1 MVVASSL
8 DGRPSLRM
16 AIERAHRLVLMI
28 SLIAALSFVGLV
40 PEWSEAETYPSRPI
54 TIIVPLAAGGAI
66 DAVAR
71 LIQPKLEKTLGQ
83 TVIIVDR
90 PGASGILGAN
100 AVATARP
107 DGYTLLMTPST
118 FTVDP
123 AVNLKL
129 PFDVQRDFLPIAVVA
144 ENSMLLVVNA
154 KLPVH
159 SIAEFVNLAKS
170 SPGKINYATPGTF
183 SQAHLLIETWSS
195 DAGIKLQQITF
206 KGAAPAV
213 LATIT
218 GETQMTLAS
227 PLAVLSQ
234 IKGGMLRAIAT
245 AGSRREA
252 QLPEL
257 PTTAESGFPAFVAT
271 QWIGL
276 LTTRGTPP
284 DIVQRLN
291 AAVNEALKDKDV
303 QERLTQ
309 QGVKTVGGTSEQFR
323 SLIAA
328 DLLNWERIARTAK
341 IGPQ

>member
-1 MVVASSL
+1 MVVASIL
-8 DGRPSLRM
+8 DSRPSLRM

-28 SLIAALSFVGLV
+28 SLIAALSLVALV
-40 PEWSEAETYPSRPI
+40 PEWSEADTYPSRPI

-123 AVNLKL
+123 AVNSKL

-144 ENSMLLVVNA
+144 ENAMLLVVNA

-159 SIAEFVNLAKS
+159 SIAELVNLAKS

-183 SQAHLLIETWSS
+183 SQARLLIETWSS
-195 DAGIKLQQITF
+195 DAGIKLQQIPF

-234 IKGGMLRAIAT
+234 IKGGTLRAIAV

-257 PTTAESGFPAFVAT
+257 PTTAESGFPDFVAN
-271 QWIGL
+271 QWVGL

-303 QERLTQ
+303 QERFTQ
-309 QGVKTVGGTSEQFR
+309 QGVKTVGGTSEKFR
-323 SLIAA
+323 SLIAT
-328 DLLNWERIARTAK
+328 DLINWEKIARAAK
-341 IGPQ
+341 IEPQ